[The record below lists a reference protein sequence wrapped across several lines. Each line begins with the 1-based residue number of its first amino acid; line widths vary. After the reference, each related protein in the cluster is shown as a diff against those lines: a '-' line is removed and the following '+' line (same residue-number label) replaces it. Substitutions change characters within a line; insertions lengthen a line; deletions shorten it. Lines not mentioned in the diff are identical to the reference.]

1 MAARAHL
8 KVKDEVRHAFVNAR
22 GKKKRCLI
30 VKIEEELLGLSEV
43 IDVKGDEEADF
54 DELAFKMSDH
64 ASAFLLFQLD
74 SAKWLFI
81 AYIPD
86 TAKVRDKMLYA
97 SSIDD
102 LQDQLGKGLFAS
114 FYKCSDKPELSYRSW
129 KSSCRRSSLD
139 KVMTEKEK
147 VIREE
152 QLMERATCASGMKT
166 VAFAMRDPVRNAL
179 KDLANGTRNIVLIRM
194 DTKGGR
200 EECDLEDINGDAIV
214 DDLVSV
220 LKKQPRYVIM
230 TEKAATGS
238 GDRAVF
244 VLFCPE
250 NAKAMHKMVYATAK
264 KAVEGH
270 VKSVLGKVAVAANVE
285 ISDVSELRM
294 TVKRSIDASDTST
307 EQTHEM
313 AFKKP
318 SRAGRRRR
326 GRRGLIKKPLKK

>member
-8 KVKDEVRHAFVNAR
+8 KVKEDVRKAFVDASSA
-22 GKKKRCLI
+22 KKRCLI
-30 VKIEEELLGLSEV
+30 VKIEEELLVLADV
-43 IDVKGDEEADF
+43 LDVKGNEATDF
-54 DELAFKMSDH
+54 DELAFKMGEDE
-64 ASAFLLFQLD
+64 SAFLLFQLD
-74 SAKWLFI
+74 SGKWLFV

-102 LQDQLGKGLFAS
+102 LQDQLGKGLFVS

-129 KSSCRRSSLD
+129 KSSTRRSSLD
-139 KVMTEKEK
+139 KIMTDKEK

-152 QLMERATCASGMKT
+152 QLMERSSCASGMKA
-166 VAFAMRDPVRNAL
+166 VAFAMRDTVRNAL

-200 EECDLEDINGDAIV
+200 EECDLQDVNGDAVV
-214 DDLVSV
+214 DDLVDV
-220 LKKQPRYVIM
+220 LKKQPRFLVM
-230 TEKAATGS
+230 KEKTVTSS
-238 GDRAVF
+238 GDGAVF
-244 VLFCPE
+244 ALFCPE
-250 NAKAMHKMVYATAK
+250 NAKAMHKMIYATAK

-270 VKSVLGKVAVAANVE
+270 VKDVLGSMKIVANVE

-294 TVKRSIDASDTST
+294 SVKRSIDASNTSM
-307 EQTHEM
+307 EQTHKM

-318 SRAGRRRR
+318 SRARGKRR
-326 GRRGLIKKPLKK
+326 GRRGLIKKPV